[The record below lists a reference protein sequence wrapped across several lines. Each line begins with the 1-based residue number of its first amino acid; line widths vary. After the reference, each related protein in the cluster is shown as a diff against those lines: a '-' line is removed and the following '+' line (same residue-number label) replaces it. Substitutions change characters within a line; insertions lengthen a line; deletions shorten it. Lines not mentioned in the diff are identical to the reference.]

1 MAPPARIWL
10 LAGPPFSAA
19 QYRPT
24 LKRLGDLRPALPV
37 EAIAVS
43 PLGGSWSE
51 SAAALVDR
59 IQASDVVFAHG
70 LAVPVACAVATQR
83 SLGGLILSNGPLRR
97 VDPATDAVIR
107 LAAVPG
113 VGLLPFLRWPWLAW
127 LRSSVGLRR
136 AVNNPYAMD
145 RDTVAAVCGELVSS
159 PAGSMAL
166 RRWLGSLRTP
176 WPDPAGLPG
185 PLRLLWGDN
194 DRLHPL
200 ADADEID
207 AVRGGG
213 GVSIQEGGRF
223 AWPEEMPWA
232 LADAVLF
239 AFDQAHPSATP
250 EHAGPVAGASD
261 PVATTPE
268 SRKGGRR
275 RSAARSQ
282 RDEG

>member
-1 MAPPARIWL
+1 MVPSPRIWL

-24 LKRLGDLRPALPV
+24 AKRLAEVRPGLAV
-37 EAIAVS
+37 EVVAVS

-51 SAAALVDR
+51 SASALEGQ
-59 IQASDVVFAHG
+59 IQPGDIVFAHG
-70 LAVPVACAVATQR
+70 LAVPVACAVAAKR

-97 VDPATDAVIR
+97 VDKATAVVIR
-107 LAAVPG
+107 LGAMPG

-159 PAGSMAL
+159 SAGSMAL
-166 RRWLGSLRTP
+166 RRWLCSLRTP

-194 DRLHPL
+194 DALYPL

-213 GVSIQEGGRF
+213 GVWVQEGGRF

-232 LADAVLF
+232 LADVVLAVHDD
-239 AFDQAHPSATP
+239 AYPPGRPAEAESPVVIADQAS
-250 EHAGPVAGASD
+250 
-261 PVATTPE
+261 TTSK
-268 SRKGGRR
+268 SRKGGRGR
-275 RSAARSQ
+275 PAARPGG
-282 RDEG
+282 DEM